1 MELTTVESTVH
12 FCALFLIKQHRHTRL
27 RPGHRKP
34 GRHRPTP
41 NKSTGNTCARHTIH
55 TRATITYHT
64 KHQPDPITAPPGP
77 PSAPPHELIYMEAV
91 ARRAIAEQRRRDS
104 DRGPGTCGTGW
115 PRPVGRHEGRL
126 GRDRSNGG
134 RDSGGRDGGGRHDER
149 DGRNDGRC
157 EDGAP
162 PGGSRGDGHKR
173 RSGYG
178 AADVRRMSAVVA
190 TRLHRR

>member
-1 MELTTVESTVH
+1 MPNRKVKEDASRRAWLHFTYIHIFTTVESTVH

-104 DRGPGTCGTGW
+104 DRGPGACGTGW

-126 GRDRSNGG
+126 GRNC
-134 RDSGGRDGGGRHDER
+134 
-149 DGRNDGRC
+149 NC
-157 EDGAP
+157 NCNC
-162 PGGSRGDGHKR
+162 
-173 RSGYG
+173 
-178 AADVRRMSAVVA
+178 
-190 TRLHRR
+190 